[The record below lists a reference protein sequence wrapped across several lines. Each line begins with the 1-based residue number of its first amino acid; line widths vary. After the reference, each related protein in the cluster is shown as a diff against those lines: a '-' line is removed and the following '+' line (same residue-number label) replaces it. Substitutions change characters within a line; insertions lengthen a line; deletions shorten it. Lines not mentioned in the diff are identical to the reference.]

1 MAIIELVLLL
11 AVLILFIITDSRTIG
26 FVAKHTLASTKFTYT
41 SINGNLLKGLK
52 VRNLSY
58 NHHQLFRKATIHW
71 NPLTLMY
78 HKITLTKVDVQ
89 GLEIDSINKMI
100 KQIDSESNQKNSFTL
115 DYALSLNRVHVDINP
130 YIFEG
135 VKFSSF
141 LLETDSFNID
151 RELHTNAK
159 KLKLSFDSD
168 IVKVDVKA
176 DIKESKLIIE
186 KANLKQ
192 ISSVAITKLVQHLK
206 KTSSTESSKS
216 STFVPF
222 KEIIVKHALGTL
234 KPVRYGV
241 LHLKGATLN
250 LYNGSIDPFK
260 HYTYKFKKLQLQG
273 KTNFG
278 KLSYKGLV
286 KESTINAKGHIIL
299 DKRLF
304 SKYHLPLNFKA
315 LRKLS
320 STLKLNHYGVWLGID
335 HKLKKLL
342 FDNKAFNLDIS
353 KAHHKLS
360 YIYGEDL
367 EIESKIVGSTTYTDK
382 MKIDAKT
389 VIDFDKHLTTYT
401 GEISLDKF
409 KEPFPKETQYL
420 FEGFKAKYKG
430 EDKALK
436 VTFDSNYLKGR
447 FETKAYENAMLYLDS
462 KEKNIE
468 LSKIVKGLKSPFN
481 NEKFA
486 FTTETYLDF
495 YDREKSNTTLTVQS
509 DLINLKGKGH
519 LSMPMNIDAKVEIP
533 KISRLRKL
541 DNNFKFDYVKNFKI
555 NFKMDK
561 KNINIKIDDWSNNMQ
576 MTILYDKLNK
586 KLQQAHLLLGNEQ
599 IDFSEQNSKGL
610 TLKTHVNK
618 LQKFLKNLKYYYN
631 FEVPSLKGEAD
642 IEIEK
647 NSNGL
652 ISLMLKSK
660 KLKYLDK
667 NIYNILIDASMD
679 RGENIIL
686 KKYHFNIDSNPY
698 ISKFYSNK
706 PSYLSFKA
714 SKLHLKQLWINN
726 QFLIKGFYDLAHKK
740 GKIKIDTHAYNFSN
754 NELNLQLG
762 LDLTAKIAGTQ
773 LDIEGDVNILSG
785 TIHYDIEGSDIV
797 EDSDIIIVQEH
808 SQKRDD
814 LLKNMKL
821 YLKIH
826 SKQPLHYYG
835 KNTEI
840 NFINELSVVKNFNQK
855 MLITGM
861 STIKS
866 GFYELEDKHFTV
878 DESHLYFAGDV
889 KKPLLDIKANYT
901 KEQYIVNI
909 FISGTTDE
917 PIVNFNSDPYLTQ
930 QEILSLILFDGTGTS
945 DGKGAE
951 AYTLLGG
958 TFAKG
963 FMKSLG
969 INIDHFLLG
978 TDKNNQLS
986 LEIGRKIS
994 NDVTLL
1000 YLNKDGLNG
1009 AKVRVEY
1016 SNKFETDIIVMPP
1029 NTSSIEF
1036 LYKNDH

>member
-11 AVLILFIITDSRTIG
+11 AVLVLFIITDSRTVSFI
-26 FVAKHTLASTKFTYT
+26 AKHSLSSTKFTYS
-41 SINGNLLKGLK
+41 SISGNLLKGLK
-52 VRNLSY
+52 VRNLAY
-58 NHHQLFRKATIHW
+58 DNHQLFRKATIHW

-78 HKITLTKVDVQ
+78 HQITLTRVDVQ
-89 GLEIDSINKMI
+89 GLEIDSMNKMI
-100 KQIDSESNQKNSFTL
+100 KQIGSVSNQKNSFTL
-115 DYALSLNRVHVDINP
+115 DYSLSLNRVHVDINP

-141 LLETDSFNID
+141 LLEADSFNID
-151 RELHTNAK
+151 KELHSNAK

-168 IVKVDVKA
+168 IVNVDVKA
-176 DIKESKLIIE
+176 GIIKSRLMIE
-186 KANLKQ
+186 EANLKQ
-192 ISSVAITKLVQHLK
+192 ISSVAITKLVKRLE
-206 KTSSTESSKS
+206 KTSSTSISSEP

-222 KEIIVKHALGTL
+222 KEIIVRHALGTL
-234 KPVRYGV
+234 KPVRYGA

-250 LYNGSIDPFK
+250 LYNGKINPFK
-260 HYTYKFKKLQLQG
+260 HYNYQVKKLQFQG

-278 KLSYKGLV
+278 KLNYKGSV
-286 KESTINAKGHIIL
+286 KDTMINAKGHIIL
-299 DKRLF
+299 NKRLF
-304 SKYHLPLNFKA
+304 SKYYLPFNFKA

-320 STLKLNHYGVWLGID
+320 SSLKLNHDGVWIGID

-342 FDNKAFNLDIS
+342 LGNKAFNLDIA

-360 YIYGEDL
+360 YLYGENL
-367 EIESKIVGSTTYTDK
+367 EIDSKILGSTTHTDK
-382 MKIDAKT
+382 MKVDAKT
-389 VIDFDKHLTTYT
+389 IIDFDKHLTTYT
-401 GEISLDKF
+401 GEVFLDKF
-409 KEPFPKETQYL
+409 KEPFPKATQYL

-430 EDKALK
+430 KNKALK
-436 VTFDSNYLKGR
+436 IKFDSNYLKGK
-447 FETKAYENAMLYLDS
+447 FETKAYENAMLSLDS
-462 KEKNIE
+462 KGGNIE
-468 LSKIVKGLKSPFN
+468 FK

-495 YDREKSNTTLTVQS
+495 YDRKKSNTILTVQS
-509 DLINLKGKGH
+509 NLFNLEGKGR
-519 LSMPMNIDAKVEIP
+519 LTIPMNIDAKVEIP
-533 KISRLRKL
+533 LRSHLRNL
-541 DNNFKFDYVKNFKI
+541 DNKFKFDHVKNFKI
-555 NFKMDK
+555 NFQMDK
-561 KNINIKIDDWSNNMQ
+561 KNVNIKINDWSNNMQ

-586 KLQQAHLLLGNEQ
+586 KLQQAHLLLGNEK
-599 IDFSEQNSKGL
+599 INFSEQDSKGL
-610 TLKTHVNK
+610 TLKTHVSKIKN
-618 LQKFLKNLKYYYN
+618 FLKNLKYYYD
-631 FEVPSLKGEAD
+631 FKVPALEGDAD

-647 NSNGL
+647 KSNGL

-667 NIYNILIDASMD
+667 NIYNISLEASMD
-679 RGENIIL
+679 SEESIIL
-686 KKYHFNIDSNPY
+686 KKYHFNIDTNPY

-714 SKLHLKQLWINN
+714 SKLTLKELWINN
-726 QFLIKGFYDLAHKK
+726 QFLLKGFYDLVHKK
-740 GKIKIDTHAYNFSN
+740 GRLKIDAHAYNFTN

-762 LDLTAKIAGTQ
+762 LDLTAKIAGTHV
-773 LDIEGDVNILSG
+773 DVEGDVNILG
-785 TIHYDIEGSDIV
+785 GEIHYDIEGSDIV
-797 EDSDIIIVQEH
+797 EDSDIIIVQERLK
-808 SQKRDD
+808 KRDD
-814 LLKNMKL
+814 LFKNIKL

-826 SKQPLHYYG
+826 NKQPLHYSG

-840 NFINELSVVKNFNQK
+840 DFVNELSVVKNFNQK
-855 MLITGM
+855 MLLTGM

-866 GFYELEDKHFTV
+866 GFYELEDKRFLL

-901 KEQYIVNI
+901 KEQYTVHV

-969 INIDHFLLG
+969 INVDHFLLG
-978 TDKNNQLS
+978 TDENDQLS

-994 NDVTLL
+994 DNVTLL
-1000 YLNKDGLNG
+1000 YLNRDGLNG
-1009 AKVRVEY
+1009 AKVRVEH
-1016 SNKFETDIIVMPP
+1016 SDRLETDIIVMPP

-1036 LYKNDH
+1036 LYKSDH